1 MGVQGQATT
10 PGQRIST
17 LWTVGRMAML
27 GQFPRSRRNHG
38 KANAMT
44 EITIRPLQF
53 ADHAEWRR
61 LWTAYLDFYNTV
73 LPENIYQLAW
83 KRLFTEGEFEPKG
96 FIAIV
101 DGKAVG
107 LTHYLYHRSG
117 WSEAN
122 NCYLQDLFS
131 DPAARGK
138 GVGAALIDAVRQQA
152 AAIGVTN
159 VYWMTHETN
168 ATARKLYDR
177 VARRTGFIEYDLL

>member
-1 MGVQGQATT
+1 
-10 PGQRIST
+10 
-17 LWTVGRMAML
+17 
-27 GQFPRSRRNHG
+27 
-38 KANAMT
+38 MT
-44 EITIRPLQF
+44 DITIRPLEL

-73 LPENIYQLAW
+73 VPEKTYDITW
-83 KRLFTEGEFEPKG
+83 KRLFAEGEFEPKG

-107 LTHYLYHRSG
+107 LTHYLYHRSC
-117 WSEAN
+117 WAEVN
-122 NCYLQDLFS
+122 NCYLQDLFA

-138 GVGAALIDAVRQQA
+138 GVGAALIQAVKQEASR
-152 AAIGVTN
+152 IGVSN

-177 VARRTGFIEYDLL
+177 VARLTGFVEYDLL